1 MEKHKLKKLH
11 EKLRMQRL
19 AYEKNFGRKVSKVW
33 SKNKG
38 DDSSR
43 TKRRKDKQELSKL
56 KYNKEIT
63 E

>member
-1 MEKHKLKKLH
+1 
-11 EKLRMQRL
+11 MQRL